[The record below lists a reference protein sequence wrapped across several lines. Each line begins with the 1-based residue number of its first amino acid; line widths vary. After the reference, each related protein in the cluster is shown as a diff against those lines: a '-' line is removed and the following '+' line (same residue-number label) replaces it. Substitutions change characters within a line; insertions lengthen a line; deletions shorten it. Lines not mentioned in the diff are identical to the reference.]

1 MSENGKPVLP
11 EEGIERLEA
20 LRMYTDTAAAASFAE
35 QVRGSIT
42 VGKAADLV
50 VLNNDP
56 TRVNAAEIK
65 SIKVEMTII
74 DGEIVWPQY
83 Q

>member
-1 MSENGKPVLP
+1 MC
-11 EEGIERLEA
+11 
-20 LRMYTDTAAAASFAE
+20 TDTAAAASFEE

-42 VGKAADLV
+42 VGKTADLI

-65 SIKVEMTII
+65 LIKVEMTII
-74 DGEIVWPQY
+74 NGEIAWRRKTWVNNKCMEHRA
-83 Q
+83 